1 VTISAL
7 IVEDEP
13 PARDRLR
20 EMLGDHPDV
29 VITAEVGSVPAAMA
43 EVVRERPD
51 LIFLDIALPGD
62 EGLTL
67 VDLIGR
73 GRGRGGRVP
82 AVVCVTAYADHA
94 VRAFDAAVVDYLLK
108 PFSRERLADSLA
120 RVREHLHAT
129 SVASTAD
136 ATPRRVRRL
145 AIPVQGGVRFIDE
158 RRVDSVRAERNYV
171 RVLAGDQR
179 FLVRMTMKE
188 MEDRLPA
195 EEFVRVNRSLI
206 VRLDRV
212 LEMQPLAHGEV
223 QLRLTTGELVV
234 SGRTQAPRVRAA
246 LGLSAG

>member
-1 VTISAL
+1 MTISAL

-13 PARDRLR
+13 PARNRLR

-43 EVVRERPD
+43 EVVRDRPD

-73 GRGRGGRVP
+73 GRGGGRAP

-120 RVREHLHAT
+120 RVREHLHAV
-129 SVASTAD
+129 SVGAAAD
-136 ATPRRVRRL
+136 AAPRGVRRL

-212 LEMQPLAHGEV
+212 LEMQPLPHGEV
-223 QLRLTTGELVV
+223 QLRLATGELVV

-246 LGLSAG
+246 LGL

>member
-1 VTISAL
+1 MSISAL

-20 EMLGDHPDV
+20 EMLADHPDV

-43 EVVRERPD
+43 EVVRDRPD

-73 GRGRGGRVP
+73 GRGGRAP

-120 RVREHLHAT
+120 RVREHLHAA
-129 SVASTAD
+129 SVGAAAD
-136 ATPRRVRRL
+136 AAPRAVRRL

-171 RVLAGDQR
+171 RVFAGDQR

-246 LGLSAG
+246 LGL

>member
-1 VTISAL
+1 MTISAL

-20 EMLGDHPDV
+20 EMLADHPDV
-29 VITAEVGSVPAAMA
+29 VVTAEVGSVPAAMA

-73 GRGRGGRVP
+73 GRGGGRVP

-120 RVREHLHAT
+120 RVREHLRVGAAEP
-129 SVASTAD
+129 SRA
-136 ATPRRVRRL
+136 VRRL
-145 AIPVQGGVRFIDE
+145 PIPVSGGVRFLDV
-158 RRVDSVRAERNYV
+158 RRIDSVRAERNYV

-179 FLVRMTMKE
+179 FLVRMTMKQV
-188 MEDRLPA
+188 EDRLPA

-206 VRLDRV
+206 VQLDRV
-212 LEMQPLAHGEV
+212 VEMQPLAHGEV
-223 QLRLTTGELVV
+223 QLRLATGELVA
-234 SGRTQAPRVRAA
+234 SGRTYAPRVREA
-246 LGLSAG
+246 LGL

>member
-1 VTISAL
+1 MTISAL

-43 EVVRERPD
+43 EVVRDRPD

-73 GRGRGGRVP
+73 GRGSRAP

-108 PFSRERLADSLA
+108 PFSRDRLADSLA
-120 RVREHLHAT
+120 RVREHLHAA
-129 SVASTAD
+129 SVASASVASASD
-136 ATPRRVRRL
+136 ATPRGVRRL

-195 EEFVRVNRSLI
+195 EAFVRVNRSLI

-234 SGRTQAPRVRAA
+234 SGRSHAPRVRFA
-246 LGLSAG
+246 LGL

>member
-1 VTISAL
+1 MTISAL

-20 EMLGDHPDV
+20 EMLADHPDV

-43 EVVRERPD
+43 EVVRDRPD

-73 GRGRGGRVP
+73 GRGGRAP

-120 RVREHLHAT
+120 RVREHLHA
-129 SVASTAD
+129 AAGAD
-136 ATPRRVRRL
+136 LAPRAVRRL

-171 RVLAGDQR
+171 RVFAGDQR

-212 LEMQPLAHGEV
+212 VEMQPLPHGEV

-246 LGLSAG
+246 LGL

>member
-1 VTISAL
+1 MTISAL

-43 EVVRERPD
+43 EVVRDRPD

-73 GRGRGGRVP
+73 GRGGGRVP

-120 RVREHLHAT
+120 RVREHLHA
-129 SVASTAD
+129 ASGAD
-136 ATPRRVRRL
+136 LAPRAVRRL

-171 RVLAGDQR
+171 RVFAGDQR

-223 QLRLTTGELVV
+223 QLRLATGELVA
-234 SGRTQAPRVRAA
+234 SGRAYASRVRAA

>member
-1 VTISAL
+1 MSISAL

-20 EMLGDHPDV
+20 AMLADHPDV
-29 VITAEVGSVPAAMA
+29 VITAEVGSVAAAMA

-73 GRGRGGRVP
+73 GRGVGRAP

-120 RVREHLHAT
+120 RVREHLRPADG
-129 SVASTAD
+129 VAGPASRA
-136 ATPRRVRRL
+136 VRRL
-145 AIPVQGGVRFIDE
+145 AIPVQGGVRFIDD

-171 RVLAGDQR
+171 RVHAGDQR
-179 FLVRMTMKE
+179 LLVRMTMKE
-188 MEDRLPA
+188 MEDRLSA
-195 EEFVRVNRSLI
+195 EDFVRVNRSLI

-223 QLRLTTGELVV
+223 SLRLATGELVA
-234 SGRTQAPRVRAA
+234 SGRAYAPRVRAA
-246 LGLSAG
+246 LGL